1 MFSSLVISAAM
12 KSKFCVLVLVFSYL
26 TVLAASEDE
35 LTLDED
41 ILDALDTSYRPE
53 YTILKGMFELG
64 ASPYFI

>member
-1 MFSSLVISAAM
+1 M

-26 TVLAASEDE
+26 TVLAAFEDE

-53 YTILKGMFELG
+53 YTILKGRFE
-64 ASPYFI
+64 SCN